1 MSLNSPSK
9 PRRAAKRGRNL
20 PMLALLF
27 LPCLT
32 GCGGS
37 EGPERV
43 AVSGE
48 VRLDGR
54 PLASGVIRFIPSG
67 DNEGPAA
74 VAIVKD
80 GAYELPKSEGPVPGP
95 QRVEIEATDYLGFAI
110 DDEAAYAANVE
121 QRGGRVPKNPVPEA
135 YNRRSTLTAEIK
147 PDGSQKFD
155 FTLSSQ
161 ATQSAQR

>member
-1 MSLNSPSK
+1 MSRMFQQK
-9 PRRAAKRGRNL
+9 PPRAVTGGKPVL
-20 PMLALLF
+20 MLALVLVPV
-27 LPCLT
+27 LA

-37 EGPERV
+37 DGPERV
-43 AVSGE
+43 PVSGE
-48 VRLDGR
+48 VTLDGR

-74 VAIVKD
+74 MGIVNN

-135 YNRRSTLTAEIK
+135 YNRQSTLTAEIA
-147 PDGSQKFD
+147 PDGPVEFN

-161 ATQSAQR
+161 ASQSAQR